1 MERLTSPNINVDPDT
16 DRFLHAAI
24 GGKEIDWKQFRDS
37 TLNVLI
43 NGPTSNGFGKDIFRK
58 MARDLYGRLKAYED
72 TGIEPEAVETVKLA
86 LAAKHMVDLE
96 TLNNTPI
103 SRLVELA
110 EADKD
115 GRVVVLPCKVGDTVY
130 MIERIFDI
138 DNGICDE
145 ICARKVIGHGGNNLN
160 QLWLVG
166 SGGICNAYIFVSEFG
181 KTVFLTR
188 EEAERAIQ
196 EMEGKKN
203 GNETSM

>member
-16 DRFLHAAI
+16 DRFLHAVI
-24 GGKEIDWKQFRDS
+24 GGKEIDWKQCRDS

-72 TGIEPEAVETVKLA
+72 TGLEPEAVETVKLA
-86 LAAKHMVDLE
+86 LAAKHLVDLE

-115 GRVVVLPCKVGDTVY
+115 GCVVILPCKVGETVY
-130 MIERIFDI
+130 F
-138 DNGICDE
+138 
-145 ICARKVIGHGGNNLN
+145 ARANPILQYKVTGYEMGEASISQVRSKHVDKETGLTFNFTFRP
-160 QLWLVG
+160 G
-166 SGGICNAYIFVSEFG
+166 SIG
-181 KTVFLTR
+181 KTVFLSR
-188 EEAERAIQ
+188 EEAEKALEER
-196 EMEGKKN
+196 EGKKD
-203 GNETSM
+203 GNETNM

>member
-1 MERLTSPNINVDPDT
+1 MERLTSPNINVDQDT

-24 GGKEIDWKQFRDS
+24 GGKEIDWKQCRDS

-58 MARDLYGRLKAYED
+58 MVRDLYGRLKAYED
-72 TGIEPEAVETVKLA
+72 IAELCGGF
-86 LAAKHMVDLE
+86 D
-96 TLNNTPI
+96 
-103 SRLVELA
+103 RLRELA

-138 DNGICDE
+138 DNGVCDE

-160 QLWLVG
+160 KLWVIG
-166 SGGICNAYIFVSEFG
+166 SGGICNVSIFVSEFG

-188 EEAERAIQ
+188 EEAEKALQ
-196 EMEGKKN
+196 EMEGKKD
-203 GNETSM
+203 G

>member
-1 MERLTSPNINVDPDT
+1 MERLTSPNINVDPGT
-16 DRFLHAAI
+16 DRFLHATI
-24 GGKEIDWKQFRDS
+24 GGKEIDWKQCRDS

-72 TGIEPEAVETVKLA
+72 TGLEPEAVETVKLA

-115 GRVVVLPCKVGDTVY
+115 GRCVVLPCKVGERWTDEDGRAVRITAVIVS
-130 MIERIFDI
+130 IEPFGTNINIYFDYE
-138 DNGICDE
+138 DATPDD
-145 ICARKVIGHGGNNLN
+145 A
-160 QLWLVG
+160 G
-166 SGGICNAYIFVSEFG
+166 SDCVANWDYFSRHYTCIEV
-181 KTVFLTR
+181 
-188 EEAERAIQ
+188 ERAT
-196 EMEGKKN
+196 EG
-203 GNETSM
+203 TT